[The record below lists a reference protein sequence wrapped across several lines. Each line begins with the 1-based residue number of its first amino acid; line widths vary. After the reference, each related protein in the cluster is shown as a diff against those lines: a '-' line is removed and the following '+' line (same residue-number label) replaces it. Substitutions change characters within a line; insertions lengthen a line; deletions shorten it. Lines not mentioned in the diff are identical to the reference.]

1 MESEMRRSQATRHQR
16 GAGFIAVI
24 ASVALLAACGSDDP
38 QAQSGQQGAQDQ
50 QGAVCEAA
58 ADLDRIDERPF
69 GVLLP
74 SGRFDGQSYPSA
86 QAIADAGLTA
96 VSIGIP
102 IYYTSSGELVFGR
115 RGETKE
121 QWLEQV
127 RCTMLEAKQA
137 GLITLAWGQFV
148 QADAQRGEEPMDAPA
163 DVQAKLGPAA
173 LELIP
178 DLARVLEESQVE
190 YFSPVAELDKFV
202 GYENHNAVFGDMVD
216 AARAN
221 FTGKIYAQPNTLS
234 RPPSFDSEN
243 VPPDFGGVDAMSI
256 AWISFS
262 CREDDMARAQWYVDQ
277 AKAQGVQEFF
287 IGEIGG
293 VTGGSP
299 NDAACFDTLI
309 TKWDGATNGV
319 IALDAPS
326 DMPNAAQVAG
336 TWRERNIA
344 QLAAA
349 S

>member
-1 MESEMRRSQATRHQR
+1 VRKT
-16 GAGFIAVI
+16 IALL
-24 ASVALLAACGSDDP
+24 AAVALAAPLAACGSDDP
-38 QAQSGQQGAQDQ
+38 QAQIEQQTSQSQQGSS
-50 QGAVCEAA
+50 CETPVG
-58 ADLDRIDERPF
+58 LGRIDGAPF

-74 SGRFDGQSYPSA
+74 SGRFEGQSYPSA
-86 QAIADAGLTA
+86 QVIADAGLNA

-102 IYYTSSGELVFGR
+102 IYYNSAGELVFGR
-115 RGETKE
+115 RDETKE

-148 QADAQRGEEPMDAPA
+148 DAEAQRGQEPMDAPA
-163 DVQAKLGPAA
+163 DVQAKLGPAS

-178 DLARVLEESQVE
+178 DLAQVLEETQVE
-190 YFSPVAELDKFV
+190 YFAPVSELDKFV
-202 GYENHNAVFGDMVD
+202 GYENHNAVFADMVD
-216 AARAN
+216 AARTN
-221 FTGKIYAQPNTLS
+221 FTGKIYAQPNTLG

-243 VPPDFGGVDAMSI
+243 VPPDFGGADAMSI
-256 AWISFS
+256 AWISFD

-277 AKAQGVQEFF
+277 AKAQGVEEIF

-299 NDAACFDTLI
+299 NDAACLDTLI
-309 TKWDGATNGV
+309 AKWDGATNGV

-336 TWRERNIA
+336 TWREEKLRG
-344 QLAAA
+344 LANG
-349 S
+349 SQ